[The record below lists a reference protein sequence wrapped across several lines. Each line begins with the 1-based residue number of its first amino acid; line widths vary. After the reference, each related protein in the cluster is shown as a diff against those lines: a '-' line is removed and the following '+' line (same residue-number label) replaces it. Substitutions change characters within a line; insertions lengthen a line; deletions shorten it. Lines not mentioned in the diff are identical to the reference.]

1 EKKYVEEKGSSYGS
15 PQGGVMCTGPYEL
28 KKWAA
33 GSEIDLT
40 RNDSWWNAANRKQ
53 WPKTATFTFV
63 TETETSTSA
72 LTSGEIDGEFEVP
85 AAALSALQTSQAG
98 RLLTGPSTQVLALAP
113 LHVDGTIGN
122 VKIRQAVEKLIDY
135 NGYAGS
141 QYANTAV
148 PARALAGPNS
158 WVGGEAV
165 YKAAYEKLPPAEQD
179 LKQAEALVKQSG
191 ISNPTVKV
199 ATYNGLPQEAA
210 LMSQIQASAESIGL
224 ELTFDS
230 LPLAEFTTLFT
241 SQAQRDKYDLM
252 MQYSGGEVPEAFQFY
267 QSVARPGGVN
277 NLSGWSDPAVTKLL
291 DQAQGEKDPAKR
303 AELTVQAQQTITE
316 QAVWIPIVFPNFSAF
331 VNKELAGVPTSFPSV
346 AYWPWLP
353 DVGGR

>member
-40 RNDSWWNAANRKQ
+40 RNPDWWNAANRKQ

-63 TETETSTSA
+63 TDPETSTSA
-72 LTSGEIDGEFEVP
+72 LTSGEIDGEFNVP
-85 AAALSALQTSQAG
+85 AAALTTLSASQAG
-98 RLLTGPSTQVLALAP
+98 QLFTGPSTEILSFAVL
-113 LHVDGTIGN
+113 HNDGTIGN

-135 NGYAGS
+135 NGYASS

-148 PARALAGPNS
+148 PARALVGPNS
-158 WVGGEAV
+158 WVGAEPI

-179 LKQAEALVKQSG
+179 LKQAETLVKQSG
-191 ISNPTVKV
+191 ISNPVV
-199 ATYNGLPQEAA
+199 RLAIFSGLPQEAA
-210 LMSQIQASAESIGL
+210 LASQMQASAKSIGL
-224 ELTFDS
+224 EMTFDN
-230 LPLAEFTTLFT
+230 LPLAEYTTLFT

-252 MQYSGGEVPEAFQFY
+252 LQFTGPDIPEAFEFL
-267 QSVARPGGVN
+267 QSVGRPGGIN
-277 NLSGWSDPAVTKLL
+277 NLSGWSDPATTKLL
-291 DQAQGEKDPAKR
+291 AEAQQEKNVTKR
-303 AELTVQAQQTITE
+303 AELTVQAQKTITE
-316 QAVWIPIVFPNFSAF
+316 QAVWIPVVAPNFSAF
-331 VNKELAGVPTSFPSV
+331 VNKRLVGVPTSFPSV

-353 DVGGR
+353 DVGAS